1 MLYEYNDF
9 RLSSKLM
16 DLVHKLVVRYVIAY
30 MACFKHGIEL
40 SPHFSN
46 LCFQNEGPLGKQARN
61 SPPAVDYKSLLN
73 K

>member
-16 DLVHKLVVRYVIAY
+16 DLAHKLVVRYVIAY
-30 MACFKHGIEL
+30 MACFKHGIEF

-46 LCFQNEGPLGKQARN
+46 CAFKMKAHW
-61 SPPAVDYKSLLN
+61 VN
-73 K
+73 KHEIHHLQ